1 MHRRAALV
9 SIVAVFLV
17 AAWQSSCSKKKH
29 AVSRLPAMAAPISST
44 EVGLASWYGYPYH
57 GRVAANGEVYDMEK
71 MTAAHRTLP
80 FGTWVRVTNL
90 KNGKSAEVRITDR
103 GPFIAGRVIDLSH
116 AAARDIE
123 LIGPGVAQVRID
135 LIAARSAPSSAAPVI
150 AGWFAVQVGA
160 FQDRERA
167 ESLRSELGRQ
177 YGTARVVYRDG
188 RPAMWRVLVGIEKT
202 MDAANVLA
210 VKLQAEVG
218 SGFVV
223 RLDAEPAESR
233 LQPGLAAPQI
243 RLLCCKARRTRA
255 SQLGSQHRDVAQFR
269 IFAGAS
275 QHESSSAHVS
285 PSHEVCGEEETL
297 TEDGQ

>member
-1 MHRRAALV
+1 MHSRAALL
-9 SIVAVFLV
+9 SLHAIFLV
-17 AAWQSSCSKKKH
+17 AACLSSCAKKKH
-29 AVSRLPAMAAPISST
+29 MVSRLPASAARVSST

-80 FGTWVRVTNL
+80 FGTWVRVTNMQ
-90 KNGKSAEVRITDR
+90 NGKTVEVRITDR
-103 GPFIAGRVIDLSH
+103 GPFIAGRVIDLSR

-135 LIAARSAPSSAAPVI
+135 LIASRSAPAMLPLPGPSAAPVI

-167 ESLRSELGRQ
+167 ESLRAELGRQ

-188 RPAMWRVLVGIEKT
+188 KPAMWRVLVGIEKT
-202 MDAANVLA
+202 MDAANLLA
-210 VKLQAEVG
+210 QKLQVEVG

-223 RLDAEPAESR
+223 RLDDVVVTAPA
-233 LQPGLAAPQI
+233 
-243 RLLCCKARRTRA
+243 RA
-255 SQLGSQHRDVAQFR
+255 D
-269 IFAGAS
+269 
-275 QHESSSAHVS
+275 
-285 PSHEVCGEEETL
+285 
-297 TEDGQ
+297 